1 MVTLSVA
8 WVTIP
13 SPNLQGGP
21 CSHPP
26 QSHLGVPGFGIGYV
40 CGGPVPLIPLGAC
53 RKKKLETVLGPRG
66 QCLGFPPP
74 PWAWGGVE
82 WGWGG
87 FRVKNCRDVSLSL
100 PPGGWVCTW

>member
-26 QSHLGVPGFGIGYV
+26 PQSHLGVPGFGIGYV
-40 CGGPVPLIPLGAC
+40 CEGPVPLIPLGAC
-53 RKKKLETVLGPRG
+53 RKGARDRVGAQRATLELLSSTLGVGRS
-66 QCLGFPPP
+66 
-74 PWAWGGVE
+74 GV
-82 WGWGG
+82 GVG
-87 FRVKNCRDVSLSL
+87 RL
-100 PPGGWVCTW
+100 

>member
-26 QSHLGVPGFGIGYV
+26 PPQSHLGVPGFGIGYV
-40 CGGPVPLIPLGAC
+40 CGGPVPLILLGAC
-53 RKKKLETVLGPRG
+53 RKGARDRVAAQRAALELLSSTLGVG
-66 QCLGFPPP
+66 QS
-74 PWAWGGVE
+74 GV
-82 WGWGG
+82 GVG
-87 FRVKNCRDVSLSL
+87 RL
-100 PPGGWVCTW
+100 

>member
-53 RKKKLETVLGPRG
+53 RKKARDRVGAQRAMLGLPSST
-66 QCLGFPPP
+66 LGV
-74 PWAWGGVE
+74 GRSGV
-82 WGWGG
+82 GVG
-87 FRVKNCRDVSLSL
+87 RL
-100 PPGGWVCTW
+100 